1 MYNIIRLIIGGI
13 ILACLC
19 IVIKKSKA
27 IRKRMLY
34 IVSTVLSM
42 VLAIVLMF
50 VPFEN
55 LFVTFD
61 SPKAAY
67 EYYILGKSNIE
78 LIVEGDACDFI
89 VDRKSDVDSIL
100 IIPKTADGW
109 KIGIGLNTKRIVD
122 KLSNGISLSVYQYKD
137 TNDYFLTVFDT
148 NGGESTIL
156 DENNTEFIPLEE
168 RHVDPLG
175 RTFVSYYA
183 HMTDF
188 NPKDVVVVNGNK
200 ISLGNQ

>member
-1 MYNIIRLIIGGI
+1 
-13 ILACLC
+13 
-19 IVIKKSKA
+19 
-27 IRKRMLY
+27 MLY